1 MSVLLEAGAIDVG
14 APSMSVHP
22 RRWMTR
28 LGTSREKSMA
38 NSPGA
43 NIRPCSALLAVLVL
57 VVPELPV
64 LLEAGAV
71 TTAGA
76 VLMPVRSSIAG
87 AVDGHVRTGPF
98 GSTIGGQVPRQCRFT
113 MF

>member
-1 MSVLLEAGAIDVG
+1 MPVLLTAGAIDVG
-14 APSMSVHP
+14 APPMP
-22 RRWMTR
+22 
-28 LGTSREKSMA
+28 L
-38 NSPGA
+38 
-43 NIRPCSALLAVLVL
+43 
-57 VVPELPV
+57 

-76 VLMPVRSSIAG
+76 VDGQVRCRCGRSVLMSVLSSITG

-98 GSTIGGQVPRQCRFT
+98 GSTIGGQVPRQYRST